1 MSHPE
6 PAFLCEATPTLGRLR
21 RPRLQQ
27 YCQSPAHEVCRHF
40 TWETRRRSETPP
52 PARADRR
59 LRPGRLRWSVA
70 AVAVAGLVAVGL
82 AFWPRDDSSPSVQS
96 VSASADT
103 QNPTDTPAPA
113 GVADAEQASASALLS
128 AGQTDAPLPDTT
140 ADHEEPLAPA
150 APARLLSVV
159 RPVRPGEALKATSPP
174 ARYSR
179 PPGIPSTSMRTPA
192 DRYLLPSM
200 MRRSLPTRRSS
211 RRPIRGRPLSRC
223 RATRSSGRFNQ
234 AIRLKRLRSR
244 PGRRLKRS
252 WRSTVSKTPTPS

>member
-1 MSHPE
+1 MRSVATSPGRRVAAARHPHRR
-6 PAFLCEATPTLGRLR
+6 APTAASGRGGCDGRLR
-21 RPRLQQ
+21 PSLSPDWWRSAWRSGRATIVVPAFRASRQVRTPKIRRIRPRPLVSQTLNKRRL
-27 YCQSPAHEVCRHF
+27 PRFFLRAKP
-40 TWETRRRSETPP
+40 TRRCQTPP
-52 PARADRR
+52 RITKNPSLRR
-59 LRPGRLRWSVA
+59 P
-70 AVAVAGLVAVGL
+70 
-82 AFWPRDDSSPSVQS
+82 
-96 VSASADT
+96 
-103 QNPTDTPAPA
+103 
-113 GVADAEQASASALLS
+113 
-128 AGQTDAPLPDTT
+128 
-140 ADHEEPLAPA
+140 
-150 APARLLSVV
+150 PARLLSVV

-223 RATRSSGRFNQ
+223 RATRSSGRFNE